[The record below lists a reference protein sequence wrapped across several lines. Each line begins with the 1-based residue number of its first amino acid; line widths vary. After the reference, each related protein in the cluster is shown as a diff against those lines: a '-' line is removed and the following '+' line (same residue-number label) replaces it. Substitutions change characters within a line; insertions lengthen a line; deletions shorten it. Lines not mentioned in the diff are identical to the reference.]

1 MPRWCGSGLGR
12 EHQQPSFS
20 MPKMAAQPS
29 LLAGC
34 PCIVQMWRA
43 VMLATNWQELYEDAI
58 FEINPDKL
66 TSCIEEAEQAI
77 AQRESFVDIT
87 QAERHRLA
95 DARSVL
101 KSLNRNCFVAR
112 ETLPHVRRPSPDN
125 KNG

>member
-1 MPRWCGSGLGR
+1 
-12 EHQQPSFS
+12 
-20 MPKMAAQPS
+20 
-29 LLAGC
+29 
-34 PCIVQMWRA
+34 
-43 VMLATNWQELYEDAI
+43 MLATNWQELYEDAI

-101 KSLNRNCFVAR
+101 KSLSRIF
-112 ETLPHVRRPSPDN
+112 LPHA
-125 KNG
+125 

>member
-1 MPRWCGSGLGR
+1 MLRWCGSGLGR
-12 EHQQPSFS
+12 EHQQPSF
-20 MPKMAAQPS
+20 
-29 LLAGC
+29 
-34 PCIVQMWRA
+34 PCRKWRLNPVFLQSVRAFQVWRA

-58 FEINPDKL
+58 FELNPDKL

-125 KNG
+125 NNG

>member
-1 MPRWCGSGLGR
+1 VNDVQRWWGWVVTPATLL
-12 EHQQPSFS
+12 S
-20 MPKMAAQPS
+20 MPKMAAQPC
-29 LLAGC
+29 LLAVC

-101 KSLNRNCFVAR
+101 KSLSRIA
-112 ETLPHVRRPSPDN
+112 LP
-125 KNG
+125 

>member
-1 MPRWCGSGLGR
+1 MKNDSGSKFAFR
-12 EHQQPSFS
+12 EVANVTTKPAKIPGSSPFHSDRD
-20 MPKMAAQPS
+20 A
-29 LLAGC
+29 
-34 PCIVQMWRA
+34 I
-43 VMLATNWQELYEDAI
+43 YEDAI

-101 KSLNRNCFVAR
+101 KSLSRIA
-112 ETLPHVRRPSPDN
+112 LP
-125 KNG
+125 